1 MASKSWIASRATRRA
16 MALLPIVLAACAATP
31 TPETVT
37 AAPLVTTAPPVTAFD
52 CRDVEAQVLLDGTV
66 AHLPT
71 RACRDGSGQW
81 QLVQDDAA
89 GPYPAGTFLV
99 YDPSVWGYPFFGFGA
114 DVVIIDHSHFH
125 RHAPFYHGSFMHR
138 RH

>member
-1 MASKSWIASRATRRA
+1 MFPISFRVARASLIVS
-16 MALLPIVLAACAATP
+16 ALLAGCAAAP
-31 TPETVT
+31 APEPVS
-37 AAPLVTTAPPVTAFD
+37 AVPPAKAFD

-81 QLVQDDAA
+81 QLVQDDSSA
-89 GPYPAGTFLV
+89 GYPAGTFLV
-99 YDPSVWGYPFFGFGA
+99 YDPTVWGYPFFGFGA
-114 DVVIIDHSHFH
+114 DVVIVDHSHFH
-125 RHAPFYHGSFMHR
+125 HDHFFHGSFMRR